1 MTTGNEQD
9 AVKAAFSA
17 ALASGDSAAALEP
30 AIAEQFPTL
39 QVFQENDDLVLV
51 DGESRRLFVR
61 RIGPDRFVTGDVAA
75 ASGSTNLLD
84 LGGEA
89 ERDLDGLIREI
100 AGFVAV

>member
-1 MTTGNEQD
+1 MRLPGADREVD
-9 AVKAAFSA
+9 
-17 ALASGDSAAALEP
+17 P
-30 AIAEQFPTL
+30 AE
-39 QVFQENDDLVLV
+39 DLLGARLGV